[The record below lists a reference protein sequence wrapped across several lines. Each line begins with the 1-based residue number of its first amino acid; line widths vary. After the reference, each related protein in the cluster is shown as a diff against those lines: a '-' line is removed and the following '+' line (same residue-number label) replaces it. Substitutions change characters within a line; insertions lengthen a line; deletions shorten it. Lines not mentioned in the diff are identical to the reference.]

1 MKICPKCQT
10 TYTDNTLNFCL
21 EDGSILNQANEGSDE
36 PPPTVMMPS
45 APATSANKQFGSVET
60 KPTWE
65 TAPQYHQ
72 TKQSGSRSWLWVL
85 GILGGI
91 VLLCGGGMIGLIAL
105 GSFVDDEDA
114 PPSVANNE
122 TETIRETKK
131 EEPSAKDTR
140 KLESTIDLSKWDIEG
155 NEFVTAKKSDGNLVL
170 TSKDKYYYVIL
181 TKGATTY
188 DSSVALTLKN
198 MEGRAAPL
206 GYGLVVHSDPDEVLA
221 KDYAFL
227 ISTDNQQYRIVRHT
241 NKRETTILGWTSSSA
256 IKKGSEENVLEVR
269 SDGKDMNFYIN
280 DVFIRKEKDFSD
292 YQKGVAGIYTSG
304 DLPIGFSK
312 IELRK

>member
-1 MKICPKCQT
+1 MKICPKCQK

-21 EDGSILNQANEGSDE
+21 EDGSILNQASEGSVD

-45 APATSANKQFGSVET
+45 APATSVNKQFGSVET

-65 TAPQYHQ
+65 TAPQYYQ
-72 TKQSGSRSWLWVL
+72 PQPSGSRSWLWVL

-91 VLLCGGGMIGLIAL
+91 VVLCGGGMIGLVAI
-105 GSFVDDEDA
+105 GSFVDEEE
-114 PPSVANNE
+114 PPKVTESN
-122 TETIRETKK
+122 TETIRETKND
-131 EEPSAKDTR
+131 EPAPKDTR
-140 KLESTIDLSKWDIEG
+140 KLESTIDLTKWDIEG
-155 NEFVTAKKSDGNLVL
+155 NEFVSAENRDGNLVL

-188 DSSVALTLKN
+188 DASVALTLRN
-198 MEGRAAPL
+198 MEDGASPL
-206 GYGLVVHSDPDEVLA
+206 GYGLVVHSDPGEVLA

-227 ISTDNQQYRIVRHT
+227 IRTDTQQYRIVRHT
-241 NKRETTILGWTSSSA
+241 NKRETTILGWTGSSA
-256 IKKGSEENVLEVR
+256 IKKGTEDNVLEVQ
-269 SDGKDMNFYIN
+269 SEGKDMNFYIN

-292 YQKGVAGIYTSG
+292 YQDGVAGIYTSG

-312 IELRK
+312 IEHRK